1 LPEQGTPG
9 SEVAGAALARG
20 IASPLTL
27 LHEEQSAK
35 EVLSLSYTLNL
46 GFWER
51 HALSVAR
58 GLGARVTVVADAA
71 MATADVGYVH
81 YAGITYL
88 DARAACKAGGAF
100 HPKLL
105 VIAGEDYA
113 TVAIGSGNVT
123 LPGWHGNA
131 EIWTVLR
138 GDQEG
143 APTTFT
149 QLAYLVAG
157 ASEPSRFQRR
167 TDRTEGCALA
177 RRGQTRS
184 SSRDP
189 VRSGNRV
196 FTRAADH

>member
-1 LPEQGTPG
+1 LSEQAL
-9 SEVAGAALARG
+9 SDLQDAGARISYG

-27 LHEEQSAK
+27 LHEERAAD

-51 HALSVAR
+51 YALSVAR
-58 GLGARVTVVADAA
+58 GLGARITVVADAR

-88 DARAACKAGGAF
+88 DARAVCKAGGAF

-105 VIAGEDYA
+105 VIAGKDYA

-138 GDQEG
+138 GEDDG
-143 APTTFT
+143 APATFK
-149 QLAYLVAG
+149 QLASWLRNLPREV
-157 ASEPSRFQRR
+157 
-167 TDRTEGCALA
+167 
-177 RRGQTRS
+177 
-184 SSRDP
+184 
-189 VRSGNRV
+189 SG
-196 FTRAADH
+196 T